1 MTDNSGATQEVG
13 DVPSAADDFVP
24 QPVLRPREQIERQV
38 REAILSGTMRGGDR
52 LPSEAELSRQF
63 GVSRTTV
70 REALR
75 SLTAQNLIRKVP
87 GAGGGS
93 FVQSVTPHSLHA
105 SLLNSMN
112 NLLALGTIS
121 HEEVSQVRLQ
131 LEVPA
136 ASLAA
141 RHRTEKEL
149 DEMAR
154 IIEQQS
160 RISVDDPQV
169 PELDARFHGVIADAS
184 GNQVLAAFV
193 HALHGATEPVHF
205 LRLSP
210 EMSPEA
216 VRQHMAIHKAIKNQ
230 DSELAARKV
239 AEHLEYLNQYVDVP
253 GHPLHAVRD

>member
-1 MTDNSGATQEVG
+1 MTNSSGAT
-13 DVPSAADDFVP
+13 DRAAAFSYGDDFIP

-38 REAILSGTMRGGDR
+38 REAILSSTIRGGER

-75 SLTAQNLIRKVP
+75 TLTAQNLIRKVP

-93 FVQSVTPHSLHA
+93 FVQSVTANSLHT
-105 SLLNSMN
+105 SLLSSMN

-121 HEEVSQVRLQ
+121 HAEVSQVRLQ

-141 RHRTEKEL
+141 RHRTDEQLE
-149 DEMAR
+149 EMAK

-169 PELDARFHGVIADAS
+169 PELDARFHGVVAEAS

-193 HALHGATEPVHF
+193 HALHGATAPVHF
-205 LRLSP
+205 LKLSAD
-210 EMSPEA
+210 MSPQA

-230 DSELAARKV
+230 DPELAAEKV
-239 AEHLEYLNQYVDVP
+239 AEHLEYLNQYVDEP
-253 GHPLHAVRD
+253 DIPLRTGS

>member
-1 MTDNSGATQEVG
+1 MPDSSSTTHEIAP
-13 DVPSAADDFVP
+13 PSHGDDFVP

-38 REAILSGTMRGGDR
+38 REAILSGSIRGGDR

-93 FVQSVTPHSLHA
+93 FVQSVTPNSLHT
-105 SLLNSMN
+105 SLLTSMN

-121 HEEVSQVRLQ
+121 HAEVSQVRLQ

-136 ASLAA
+136 ARLAA
-141 RHRTEKEL
+141 QHRTEEQL
-149 DEMAR
+149 EEMAK

-160 RISVDDPQV
+160 QISVDDPQV
-169 PELDARFHGVIADAS
+169 PELDARFHGIIAEAS

-193 HALHGATEPVHF
+193 QALHGATEPVHF

-210 EMSPEA
+210 DMSPEA
-216 VRQHMAIHKAIKNQ
+216 VRQHVAIHKAIKNR
-230 DSELAARKV
+230 DPKLAVEKV
-239 AEHLEYLNQYVDVP
+239 AEHLEYLNHHVEEPAGRAIRQ
-253 GHPLHAVRD
+253 RS